1 MQHLN
6 HHHLY
11 IFWTLAKQGTF
22 TSAAETLLIAQSAV
36 TSQIKSL
43 ENILGLELIDRSNRR
58 KPVLTE
64 AGKKVLEYADFIFE
78 ASSELI
84 KWAKQGEQTKQQILR
99 VGALSALS
107 RNFQFEFLRPVVGDL
122 HVKFEITTGDQDKLV
137 KLLREH
143 SLDLILS
150 SHNIQPEGKSPF
162 HSHVL
167 TKSPLVFVVAANHFK
182 RGLSLREILSQKSL
196 YIPGHNFEA
205 RPELDALF
213 ERMRIEPKILGEIDD
228 VALLRI
234 FALRSGDVVVLPL
247 MGVKDDLTNKSLRI
261 LKNTGKIEQKFYA
274 ITRHRKF
281 PNPLVE
287 KLIEG
292 IKHND

>member
-1 MQHLN
+1 MQQLN

-11 IFWTLAKQGTF
+11 IFWILAKQGTF
-22 TSAAETLLIAQSAV
+22 TGAAETLLIAQSAV

-64 AGKKVLEYADFIFE
+64 AGKKVLGYADSIFE
-78 ASSELI
+78 ASTELL
-84 KWAKQGEQTKQQILR
+84 KWAKQGDLAKQQILR

-107 RNFQFEFLRPVVGDL
+107 RNFQFEFLRPVVGDVE
-122 HVKFEITTGDQDKLV
+122 VKFEITTGDQDKLV

-150 SHNIQPEGKSPF
+150 SHNIQTEGKSPF

-167 TKSPLVFVVAANHFK
+167 TKTPLVFVVASKHFK
-182 RGLSLREILSQKSL
+182 SGLSLREILSQKSL

-213 ERMRIEPKILGEIDD
+213 ERLRIVPKILGEIDD

-234 FALRSGDVVVLPL
+234 FALRSGEVVVLPL
-247 MGVKDDLTNKSLRI
+247 MGVKDDLANKSLRV
-261 LKNTGKIEQKFYA
+261 LKNVGSIEQKFYA
-274 ITRHRKF
+274 ITRQRKF

-287 KLIEG
+287 KLIEWV
-292 IKHND
+292 KHND

>member
-6 HHHLY
+6 HHHLF

-36 TSQIKSL
+36 TSQIKNL

-58 KPVLTE
+58 KPILTE
-64 AGKKVLEYADFIFE
+64 AGKKVLEYADSIFE
-78 ASSELI
+78 ASSELL
-84 KWAKQGEQTKQQILR
+84 KWAKQGDLAKQQILR

-122 HVKFEITTGDQDKLV
+122 DVKFEITTGDQDKLV

-167 TKSPLVFVVAANHFK
+167 TKSPFVFVVATKHFK

-213 ERMRIEPKILGEIDD
+213 ERLRIVPKILGEIDD

-234 FALRSGDVVVLPL
+234 FALRSGDVVVIPL

-261 LKNTGKIEQKFYA
+261 LKNAGKIEQKFYA
-274 ITRHRKF
+274 ITRQRKF

-292 IKHND
+292 VKHND